1 MIKFILAVKE
11 MEREIPVPT
20 LVKNTVMIVDMISP
34 ERENCCIKY
43 FVAIIVFAFLSQSK
57 QETQCLC
64 VRSEAGQIYMCLKV
78 GEK

>member
-1 MIKFILAVKE
+1 
-11 MEREIPVPT
+11 
-20 LVKNTVMIVDMISP
+20 MIVDKISP